1 MFQLLVS
8 MTVLPLFAAD
18 GSFTVDCPHP
28 DPAHVELTTLFLK
41 TAKSFGE
48 TS

>member
-28 DPAHVELTTLFLK
+28 GHVELTTLFLK